1 MFKRLAITV
10 AAVVIASTA
19 FAADDV
25 AAFRR
30 LYDKTK
36 LLSDNEVID
45 LYWANDAECRD
56 DWSGEINMYC
66 LQRTGLAR
74 ILERRG
80 LCQSMM
86 PASYKQWRRCIVGS
100 AGFVGG
106 SSPTVIQHDPNSF
119 SYGMSAE
126 ESVSPN

>member
-1 MFKRLAITV
+1 MFKRTLLGFALAVLAT
-10 AAVVIASTA
+10 TA

-30 LYDKTK
+30 LYDETK
-36 LLSDNEVID
+36 PLTDSEVID
-45 LYWANDAECRD
+45 MYWANDAECKD

-100 AGFVGG
+100 AGSGG
-106 SSPTVIQHDPNSF
+106 SSPLVIQHDPNSF
-119 SYGMSAE
+119 SYGMGAD